1 MDEKMDLMKDL
12 LTALK
17 KACTAV
23 GKMVALWV
31 YVMVVTLAVGTVH
44 K

>member
-1 MDEKMDLMKDL
+1 MAEEMDSMKDL

-23 GKMVALWV
+23 REMVALWE
-31 YVMVVTLAVGTVH
+31 YVMVVTLAVETVH